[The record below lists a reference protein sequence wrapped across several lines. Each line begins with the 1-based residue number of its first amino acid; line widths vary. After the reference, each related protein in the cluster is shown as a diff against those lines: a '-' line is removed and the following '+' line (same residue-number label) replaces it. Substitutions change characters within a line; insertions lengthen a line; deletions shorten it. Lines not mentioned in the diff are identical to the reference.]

1 MFNLRNSCIAVFGAL
16 GLTALPS
23 MAVAAEANLQPND
36 FVGIS
41 FWLISNGS
49 RSRHC
54 FLLH

>member
-41 FWLISNGS
+41 FWLISMALVAATV
-49 RSRHC
+49 